1 MESSYQIKLS
11 PEQRESLAQDQKF
24 SEKLLAEIIS
34 EHADQLGYMLQA
46 YYPRE
51 KVSRVTVSPGSM
63 LVKDHGAVSL
73 RLQFVLEEFSA
84 CSAIDTE
91 QKDKMTITV
100 SPDLENG
107 VLDLKGETWPE
118 R

>member
-11 PEQRESLAQDQKF
+11 PEQRESLAQDLDF
-24 SEKLLAEIIS
+24 SAGVLTEIID

-51 KVSRVTVSPGSM
+51 KVSRVMVSPGSM
-63 LVKDHGAVSL
+63 VIKDDGLTSM
-73 RLQFVLEEFSA
+73 RLEYVLEEFSA

-91 QKDKMTITV
+91 QKDKMTVIVYLNAET
-100 SPDLENG
+100 G
-107 VLDLKGETWPE
+107 VLNLKGETWPE
-118 R
+118 L